1 MSRKR
6 DKGRKLSREF
16 PAPEFPRRLRK
27 QENFS
32 PTRALIDGREAVLFA
47 GNDYLG
53 LSWHPAVIDAA
64 GRALAEYGAS
74 AGASRLVTG
83 NHPLYRELESAL
95 AALKGKEAALVFP
108 SGYMANLGLLSALA
122 GPGGTMDMGRTI
134 YMDRLNHASLYDG
147 CRLSGVD
154 LKRYRHGDTGH
165 LDAILSRGRKRRV
178 PGGAGAAKSLIVT
191 DGVFSMDGDLAPL
204 DELERLADEYSAM
217 LVVDDAHGTG
227 VIGPEGR
234 GTAAQLGVEP
244 DVEVGTMSKA
254 IGSLGGF
261 VAGSRELIDYL
272 VNRARPFIFTTGLPP
287 AAVAAATA
295 AVGLFKEEAWRRERV
310 LDLAARA
317 RTELAASGFETPA
330 GFTPIIPVIAG
341 DESLAVKLS
350 ELCLERGVFIPA
362 IRTPAVPRGRARL
375 RMTVSAAH
383 SDEEL
388 ARAIDAV
395 TESAGELALI

>member
-1 MSRKR
+1 MKRHGVSGSRV
-6 DKGRKLSREF
+6 SRELPSLEF
-16 PAPEFPRRLRK
+16 PPPEFPRRLRQ
-27 QENFS
+27 QENLS

-53 LSWHPAVIDAA
+53 LSSHPEVTRAA
-64 GRALAEYGAS
+64 GRALAEFGAS

-122 GPGGTMDMGRTI
+122 GRSDTL

-147 CRLSGVD
+147 WRLSGAE
-154 LKRYRHGDTGH
+154 LQRYRHGDTRH
-165 LDAILSRGRKRRV
+165 LDAILSRDRRRRI
-178 PGGAGAAKSLIVT
+178 PGEAGKDKSFIVT

-204 DELERLADEYSAM
+204 AELQRLAGEHGCL

-227 VIGPEGR
+227 VLGPEGR
-234 GTAAQLGVEP
+234 GTAAHLGVEP
-244 DVEVGTMSKA
+244 DVEIGTLSKVL
-254 IGSLGGF
+254 GSLGGF

-295 AVGLFKEEAWRRERV
+295 AVGLIKEEGWRRQRLLE
-310 LDLAARA
+310 LAARA
-317 RTELAASGFETPA
+317 RTELAAAGLEIPA

-350 ELCLERGVFIPA
+350 GLCLERGVFIPA
-362 IRTPAVPRGRARL
+362 IRSPAVPRGQARL

-388 ARAIDAV
+388 GQAIDVV
-395 TESAGELALI
+395 TESAGELGMT